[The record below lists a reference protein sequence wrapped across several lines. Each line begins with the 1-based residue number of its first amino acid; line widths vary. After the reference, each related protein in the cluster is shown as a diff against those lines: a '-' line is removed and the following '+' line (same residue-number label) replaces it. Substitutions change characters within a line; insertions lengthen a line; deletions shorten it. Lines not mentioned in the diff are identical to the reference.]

1 MVYGRDPNESQL
13 FYQPTIECAVYSGR
27 YEMIELL
34 LKHGAQINNTSTL
47 YEAMQSGSV
56 DMLSFLMS
64 KKVVDTN

>member
-1 MVYGRDPNESQL
+1 
-13 FYQPTIECAVYSGR
+13 
-27 YEMIELL
+27 MIELL

-64 KKVVDTN
+64 KKVVDIN